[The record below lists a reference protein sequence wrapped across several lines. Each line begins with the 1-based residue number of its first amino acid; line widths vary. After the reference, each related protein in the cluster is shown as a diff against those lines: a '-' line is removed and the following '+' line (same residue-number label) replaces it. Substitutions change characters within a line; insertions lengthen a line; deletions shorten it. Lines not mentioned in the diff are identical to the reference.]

1 MLPAVRPVV
10 APLLC
15 SILAGCS
22 GEFLSTAP
30 SNPGVPTAPAE
41 VVALAGPD
49 LIVLEGSRVV
59 LAGGASRALI
69 GEPELSWSQREGPL
83 VTLSNPSSPAP
94 TFVAPLGPARL
105 VFSLEAVA
113 DDLRDLDEVVVH
125 VVADPDAVAR
135 PAVLA
140 MPADRVAAI
149 DEVVRLEAPWT
160 GAGRPAVSARCP
172 TLSPEPLGV
181 LVDGALV
188 IEVAPRSLPCPVV
201 VEDVAEVDDA
211 DDDTVGGRAAVILW
225 PPDTATPPATRVRA
239 PATVGPGGIV
249 SVELDDGAD
258 AFVVDGTPLAFEP
271 LEAGLRFTA
280 PRRPGRLTMLA
291 ETRQGS
297 VGGGTRV
304 IAIEVGAGAGN
315 TAPVVDAGPD
325 LRVRPGSRFRI
336 VPDARDDDGDAVTVD
351 IRQVLGL
358 AAVSAEGG
366 VDVLIAPEATSVET
380 LLFHVVASDGVA
392 DSAPDPVRV
401 VVDPA
406 AENLPPVLTLAPE
419 FYVTPG
425 ATFVIDGSG
434 ARDPDAGLVVGWRI
448 AQSPDDAVQ
457 LLTEAVDTPSVSLV
471 AGAAGERYRF
481 LVSVVDD
488 GGLEAAATV
497 DVIVEQAGPFVDP
510 VRGGDVA
517 DGTAARPFRSVSEA
531 LVTAARHRFAALRL
545 VRAPAPIA
553 VPGLPDGLGLEGGW
567 RFDDVIDDY
576 VATDERTT
584 VAFDVELSRIAGVGL
599 SRLAIVAGPE
609 RLRLQRR
616 VDVIDV
622 TIAAGVILEVADDA
636 RVLGEGVE
644 LSSADVQGTLEL
656 LGSTLQGGLHSEG
669 GVVALGAGS
678 RVVGDGLALTIDID
692 GGALQVEPGVE
703 IGGGG
708 VGVRVGGGA
717 VATVAGTIDVVGD
730 AAVGIEIVGGTLE
743 LDGATIRASGATARG
758 VVLRAGTVGGRGDIE
773 VIGDTIVGVDAEV
786 ATGALLGGTIRA
798 VGAASAT
805 GVRGVDVA
813 LERLL
818 VRGEGPVAVGVEAAV
833 VSLRASVVEVEGAEG
848 RGVVGQRGELRHVT
862 VRASTIAFSG
872 EAALRIDNSLGLAP
886 VVFAGDG
893 VVVGIVG
900 VLEGSDVGSC
910 AGCVVGPPA
919 AVAADATLA
928 DDDVLGAPNPFV
940 DVGDP
945 LVTVAV
951 DLDGLPV
958 PQGPGPDLGA
968 RERPVPTPP
977 AP

>member
-1 MLPAVRPVV
+1 MLPAVRRVV

-15 SILAGCS
+15 SFLAGCS

-30 SNPGVPTAPAE
+30 SNPGVPTAPVE

-49 LIVLEGSRVV
+49 LTVLEGSRVV

-69 GEPELSWSQREGPL
+69 GQPELSWSQREGPL

-105 VFSLEAVA
+105 VFSLEAAA

-149 DEVVRLEAPWT
+149 DEVVRLEVPWT
-160 GAGRPAVSARCP
+160 GAGRPTVSARCP

-181 LVDGALV
+181 LVDGVLTV
-188 IEVAPRSLPCPVV
+188 QVAPRSLPCPIV
-201 VEDVAEVDDA
+201 VEDIAEDDR
-211 DDDTVGGRAAVILW
+211 TVGGRAAIILW

-239 PATVGPGGIV
+239 PATVDPHDIV
-249 SVELDDGAD
+249 SVELDDGAA
-258 AFVVDGTPLAFEP
+258 AFVVDGTPLALEP
-271 LEAGLRFTA
+271 FANGVRFTA
-280 PRRPGRLTMLA
+280 PRRPGRLTLLA

-304 IAIEVGAGAGN
+304 VAIEVGAGAGN
-315 TAPVVDAGPD
+315 TAPVVDGGPD
-325 LRVRPGSRFRI
+325 LRVRPGARFRI
-336 VPDARDDDGDAVTVD
+336 VADARDDDGDALTID
-351 IRQVLGL
+351 IRQVLGR
-358 AAVSAEGG
+358 AAVAAAGD
-366 VDVLIAPEATSVET
+366 VDVLIAPEANSVET

-392 DSAPDPVRV
+392 ESAPDPVRV
-401 VVDPA
+401 VVDRA

-419 FYVTPG
+419 LYVTPG

-434 ARDPDAGLVVGWRI
+434 ARDPDTGLIVSWRI
-448 AQSPDDAVQ
+448 AQSPDDTVQ
-457 LLTEAVDTPSVSLV
+457 LLTEAVNTPSVSLV

-488 GGLEAAATV
+488 GGLEASATV
-497 DVIVEQAGPFVDP
+497 DVIVEEAGPFVDP

-531 LVTAARHRFAALRL
+531 LVTAARHRFPALRL
-545 VRAPAPIA
+545 VGSTTPIA

-567 RFDDVIDDY
+567 RFDDDIDDY
-576 VATDERTT
+576 VVTDERTT
-584 VAFDVELSRIAGVGL
+584 VTFDLDLSRIAGVGL
-599 SRLAIVAGPE
+599 SRLAIVTGPE

-616 VDVIDV
+616 VAFTDV
-622 TIAAGVILEVADDA
+622 TIAAGVVLEVANDA
-636 RVLGEGVE
+636 RVRGEGVE
-644 LSSADVQGTLEL
+644 FSSAHVRGTLEL
-656 LGSTLQGGLHSEG
+656 LGSTLRGGLRGEG
-669 GVVALGAGS
+669 GVVTLGFGS
-678 RVVGDGLALTIDID
+678 RVVGDGLVPTIDLD
-692 GGALQVEPGVE
+692 GGALRIKTGVE

-730 AAVGIEIVGGTLE
+730 AAVGIEVVGGTLE

-758 VVLRAGTVGGRGDIE
+758 LVLRAGTMGGRGDIE
-773 VIGDTIVGVDAEV
+773 VSGDVVVGVDAEV
-786 ATGALLGGTIRA
+786 ATGALLGGTIHA
-798 VGAASAT
+798 MGATSAT

-813 LERLL
+813 LERLR
-818 VRGEGPVAVGVEAAV
+818 VRGEAPIAVGVEAAV
-833 VSLRASVVEVEGAEG
+833 VSLRASVVEVEGVEG
-848 RGVVGQRGELRHVT
+848 HGVIGRRGELRHVT
-862 VRASTIAFSG
+862 VRASTTAFRG
-872 EAALRIDNSLGLAP
+872 EASLRIENSLGLAP

-910 AGCVVGPPA
+910 AGCVVGPAA
-919 AVAADATLA
+919 AVGTDATLA
-928 DDDVLGAPNPFV
+928 NDDVLGARNPFV

-945 LVTVAV
+945 RVTVAV
-951 DLDGLPV
+951 DLDGQPV
-958 PQGPGPDLGA
+958 PQGSGPDLGA
-968 RERPVPTPP
+968 RERPAPTPP
-977 AP
+977 TP